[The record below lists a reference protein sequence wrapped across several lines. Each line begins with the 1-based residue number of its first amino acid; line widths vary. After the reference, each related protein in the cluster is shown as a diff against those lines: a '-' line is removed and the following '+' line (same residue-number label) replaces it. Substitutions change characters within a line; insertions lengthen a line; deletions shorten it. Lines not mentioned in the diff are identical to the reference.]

1 MSRPSC
7 AACGV
12 IIATRFSRPPR
23 GASRGP
29 PASCV
34 RPTERTTT
42 MTREERDD
50 DNEERQRQE
59 SGAAGRALGG
69 RVRDRY
75 AGQRG
80 CRRGAPRRRGGRASE
95 RGEHPRAGA
104 GAVVGGVSPRDDGE
118 RRGFVAAGAGRVPAL
133 RVLGS
138 EEGAA
143 WLHGWNRRGAPG
155 CHPPRRWT
163 IFGHSHGA
171 AAGSPADSAK
181 AVSHDRACLPL
192 SDPRRGLQ
200 GRRRGVAHASGARV
214 FALAIGRVAG
224 AAAMAHTGWQSQRPP
239 AVPPAPSGVPIP
251 LDRAC
256 PPRADGAP
264 AILEAPLDHWIVPPN
279 TEPRRKRG
287 RGPGRR
293 TGSMAQSLGDLVEQF
308 CVFQRKQRGK
318 TEGGVKTYRWNLMQ
332 YLLFLR
338 GRRGRPACLGDLEPV
353 TIQAWMDSMAEAD
366 LAVSTMR
373 VRQSTLSSLCAWLV
387 KRGYLEI
394 NPIARLDR
402 PPHRREAPCQVPGSA
417 IMDALIKAALKRQRP
432 RDVAIFLTL
441 RFSGMRRE
449 SVATRSGSATSIGG
463 GGSVMFR

>member
-1 MSRPSC
+1 
-7 AACGV
+7 
-12 IIATRFSRPPR
+12 
-23 GASRGP
+23 
-29 PASCV
+29 
-34 RPTERTTT
+34 
-42 MTREERDD
+42 
-50 DNEERQRQE
+50 
-59 SGAAGRALGG
+59 
-69 RVRDRY
+69 
-75 AGQRG
+75 
-80 CRRGAPRRRGGRASE
+80 
-95 RGEHPRAGA
+95 
-104 GAVVGGVSPRDDGE
+104 
-118 RRGFVAAGAGRVPAL
+118 
-133 RVLGS
+133 
-138 EEGAA
+138 
-143 WLHGWNRRGAPG
+143 
-155 CHPPRRWT
+155 
-163 IFGHSHGA
+163 
-171 AAGSPADSAK
+171 
-181 AVSHDRACLPL
+181 
-192 SDPRRGLQ
+192 
-200 GRRRGVAHASGARV
+200 
-214 FALAIGRVAG
+214 
-224 AAAMAHTGWQSQRPP
+224 
-239 AVPPAPSGVPIP
+239 
-251 LDRAC
+251 
-256 PPRADGAP
+256 
-264 AILEAPLDHWIVPPN
+264 
-279 TEPRRKRG
+279 
-287 RGPGRR
+287 
-293 TGSMAQSLGDLVEQF
+293 MAQSLGDLVEQF